1 MYYQQYRYIIL
12 KGGRTKKKTMEMRK
26 NRSFMDFLSKK
37 HYFYKEYEK

>member
-26 NRSFMDFLSKK
+26 KCSFMDFHLMKVHIKSV
-37 HYFYKEYEK
+37 

>member
-37 HYFYKEYEK
+37 QYFCR